1 MSNAFRFVVHRARK
15 HELSWC
21 VPGFTA
27 RSTLKAALV
36 LAGERSRAHPV
47 YVHELR
53 ADGYHAVAKVEL
65 GRVTVLE
72 RAGTDRADE
81 ALS

>member
-1 MSNAFRFVVHRARK
+1 MSAFRFVVHRAAK

-27 RSTLKAALV
+27 RPTLEAALS
-36 LAGERSRAHPV
+36 LAKERSKAHPV

-53 ADGYHAVAKVEL
+53 HDGYLAVAHVEG
-65 GRVTVLE
+65 GRVTVL
-72 RAGTDRADE
+72 GQ
-81 ALS
+81 SQVN

>member
-1 MSNAFRFVVHRARK
+1 MKYVVHRARK

-27 RSTLKAALV
+27 RPTLERALV
-36 LAGERSRAHPV
+36 LAKERSRFHAV

-53 ADGYHAVAKVEL
+53 ADGYHAVAHVEA
-65 GRVTVLE
+65 GHVTLL
-72 RAGTDRADE
+72 RGTN
-81 ALS
+81 